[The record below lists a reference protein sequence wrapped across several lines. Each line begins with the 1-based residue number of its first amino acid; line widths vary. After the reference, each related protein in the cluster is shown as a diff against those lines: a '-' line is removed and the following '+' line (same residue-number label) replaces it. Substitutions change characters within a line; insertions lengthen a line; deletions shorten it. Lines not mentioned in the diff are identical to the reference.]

1 MDDVA
6 ELADHVVIL
15 DHGRVV
21 ADGTPREVFTTRAD
35 ALESIGIPSAQA
47 FAERLAGM
55 GLSFAASSA
64 NAAENIP
71 LTIDELAASLTEVLP
86 HGAAR

>member
-15 DHGRVV
+15 DHGRVA

-47 FAERLAGM
+47 FAGRLASM
-55 GLSFAASSA
+55 GLPL
-64 NAAENIP
+64 AAENIP
-71 LTIDELAASLTEVLP
+71 LTIDELVASLTEVLP